1 MKKVFIQT
9 NIPVPYK
16 VDFYNELGKMCDLT
30 VVFEARRIVSQ
41 KFNWSDDRKQHFHAI
56 YLNDML
62 NEHKMNFS
70 ILKYI
75 DRKKFD
81 VFVIAAF
88 HTFTGQLALW
98 TLKIKNIPYCFE
110 TDGAFIPAYENFL
123 KFQYKKMLIS
133 NAYKYLSPSKISD
146 SYLKH
151 YGAVSEKIFR
161 YPFASTLDSEV
172 LSSPLTLKEKIK
184 LREIYKIK
192 EQKVVIAVGQFIKR
206 KGFDILI
213 KSLAK
218 INDVSI
224 GCYII
229 GGEPPR
235 EYLNLVQSLRLTNVY
250 FLPFQNRKTLSEYYQ
265 LSDVFVLPT
274 REDIWGLVVNEAMSN
289 GLPVITTD
297 KCNAGLAMVSDEN
310 GAIIPVDSVDDLIIS
325 LTDILFDDIKKY
337 KMGVKSLEIMKKYTI
352 EKMAKVHEKILL
364 DEKTNI

>member
-16 VDFYNELGKMCDLT
+16 VDFYNELGKTCDLT
-30 VVFEARRIVSQ
+30 VVFEARRIKNQ
-41 KFNWSDDRKQHFHAI
+41 KFNWNDDRKQHFHAI

-62 NEHKMNFS
+62 DEHKVNFG

-75 DRKKFD
+75 CKKKFD
-81 VFVIAAF
+81 VFVISAF

-110 TDGAFIPAYENFL
+110 TDGAFIPVYENII
-123 KFQYKKMLIS
+123 KFHYKKMLIS
-133 NAYKYLSPSKISD
+133 NAYKYLSPSLISD

-151 YGAVSEKIFR
+151 YGAVSDKIFR

-172 LSSPLTLKEKIK
+172 LLKPLSMEDKIE
-184 LREIYKIK
+184 LREKYNIK
-192 EQKVVIAVGQFIKR
+192 EEKVIIAVGQFIKR

-213 KSLAK
+213 KSLSK
-218 INDVSI
+218 FDSSSI

-235 EYLNLVQSLRLTNVY
+235 EYLNLVQSLRLTNVH
-250 FLPFQNRKTLSEYYQ
+250 FLPFQNRKSLSEYYQ
-265 LSDVFVLPT
+265 LSDIFVLPT
-274 REDIWGLVVNEAMSN
+274 REDIWGLVVNEAMAN

-310 GAIIPVDSVDDLIIS
+310 GAIIPVDSVDDLVLS
-325 LTDILFDDIKKY
+325 LTDILSDGIKRE
-337 KMGVKSLEIMKKYTI
+337 KMCVKSLEIMKKYTI
-352 EKMAKVHEKILL
+352 ENMAKIHEKILL
-364 DEKTNI
+364 DGETVV